1 VLPETSRGD
10 QRAKD
15 RYPITLE
22 LQYKLLDKGRVE
34 RVGVGRTVNISS
46 NGVLIETDRSLPTGG
61 SVELAMKWPFLLRG
75 ICGMKL
81 VVRGRIVRCHA
92 NMTATAV
99 RAESHEFRTAGFRV
113 PRDESSMVYPAAN
126 PCSGTGAKTRESS
139 GSRSWPLKQKV
150 VAPGRH
156 PPAYL

>member
-1 VLPETSRGD
+1 LTVIPGGGTVLPETIRGD

-46 NGVLIETDRSLPTGG
+46 NGVLFETDRSLPPGG
-61 SVELAMKWPFLLRG
+61 LVELTMKWPILLRG

-81 VVRGRIVRCHA
+81 VVRGRIVRYHA
-92 NMTATAV
+92 NTKATAV

-113 PRDESSMVYPAAN
+113 AERSIVQPAA
-126 PCSGTGAKTRESS
+126 
-139 GSRSWPLKQKV
+139 
-150 VAPGRH
+150 
-156 PPAYL
+156 

>member
-34 RVGVGRTVNISS
+34 RVGVGRTINISS
-46 NGVLIETDRSLPTGG
+46 NGVLFETDRSLPPGG

-92 NMTATAV
+92 NTTATAV
-99 RAESHEFRTAGFRV
+99 RAESHEFRTAGFRA
-113 PRDESSMVYPAAN
+113 PRDESSMVQPAHTEAQ
-126 PCSGTGAKTRESS
+126 ARKTLIHHSVFL
-139 GSRSWPLKQKV
+139 G
-150 VAPGRH
+150 G
-156 PPAYL
+156 